1 MKKYRFHVL
10 IVAWI
15 VAGVLMIAGAQT
27 EDAKPEFARTT
38 IDLGAVVSDIDKA
51 AQFYT
56 EAIGFEQVGSFDVS
70 AELAGATGLTDSKPF
85 QVRVF
90 ALGKE
95 PTATKLKLMEVPGA
109 GSKPIDNEYIS
120 SSLGFSYLTIVV
132 ADLDKAMAR
141 LERKGVA
148 PVRVPYALGGDNH
161 LILVKDPD
169 GNIIEL
175 IGPKQ

>member
-1 MKKYRFHVL
+1 MKKYRFGVL
-10 IVAWI
+10 VAAWI

-27 EDAKPEFARTT
+27 GEGKAEFARTT
-38 IDLGAVVSDIDKA
+38 IDLGAVVSDIDEA
-51 AQFYT
+51 TEFYT

-70 AELAGATGLTDSKPF
+70 AELAEATGLTDAKPF

-95 PTATKLKLMEVPGA
+95 PTATKLKLMEIPGA

-132 ADLDKAMAR
+132 ADLDEAMAR
-141 LERKGVA
+141 LEREGVS
-148 PVRVPYALGGDNH
+148 PVKPPYKLGGNRY

-169 GNIIEL
+169 GNIVEL
-175 IGPKQ
+175 IGPKK